1 MQPAFKLVF
10 ARNAP
15 RWADEGSMGVD
26 MSLRERKKA
35 LTRRAILEAAHLLFA
50 ERGFDKVTVAE
61 IADAANVSVKTLFV
75 YFRSKEDLVLSDYD
89 LLDRLVAALASR
101 PGQTSPAMAVAD
113 ILIEHLRQK
122 PEAVAD
128 MFGWQRSYGE
138 SAGLQAAL
146 LKRWSIFEDRIT
158 EELAREAGRPATATM
173 RFQAIQLVGL
183 VRCATSAE
191 LRAEI
196 DLSDSRSSSKFAR
209 WIRNAARSVG
219 D

>member
-1 MQPAFKLVF
+1 
-10 ARNAP
+10 
-15 RWADEGSMGVD
+15 
-26 MSLRERKKA
+26 MSLRERKKV

-50 ERGFDKVTVAE
+50 ERGFDNVTVAE

-75 YFRSKEDLVLSDYD
+75 YFRSKEELVFSDYD

-101 PGQTSPAMAVAD
+101 SAQTSPAMAVAD
-113 ILIEHLRQK
+113 TLLEHLRKQ
-122 PEAVAD
+122 PEAVA
-128 MFGWQRSYGE
+128 GERSYGD
-138 SAGLQAAL
+138 STGLQAAL
-146 LKRWSIFEDRIT
+146 LRRWSIFEDRIT

-191 LRAEI
+191 LRAEF
-196 DLSDSRSSSKFAR
+196 DLSDSRSSNKVAR
-209 WIRNAARSVG
+209 WIRNAARSIG

>member
-1 MQPAFKLVF
+1 
-10 ARNAP
+10 
-15 RWADEGSMGVD
+15 

-35 LTRRAILEAAHLLFA
+35 LTRRAILEAADLLFA

-75 YFRSKEDLVLSDYD
+75 YFRSKEDLVFSDDD
-89 LLDRLVAALASR
+89 LLDTLVAALASR
-101 PGQTSPAMAVAD
+101 PEQASPAMAVAD
-113 ILIEHLRQK
+113 ALIAHFRQQ
-122 PEAVAD
+122 PEAVAG
-128 MFGWQRSYGE
+128 MFHRHRIYGE
-138 SAGLQAAL
+138 SPGLQAGL
-146 LKRWSIFEDRIT
+146 LRRWSAFEDRVT

-191 LRAEI
+191 LRAEL
-196 DLSDSRSSSKFAR
+196 DSSDTRRFNKFAS
-209 WIRNAARSVG
+209 WVRNAARSVG

>member
-1 MQPAFKLVF
+1 
-10 ARNAP
+10 
-15 RWADEGSMGVD
+15 MGVE
-26 MSLRERKKA
+26 MSLRDRKKA
-35 LTRRAILEAAHLLFA
+35 LTRAAILEAAHLLFA

-75 YFRSKEDLVLSDYD
+75 YFRSKEDLLLSNHD
-89 LLDRLVAALASR
+89 LLDRLVAALADR
-101 PGQTSPAMAVAD
+101 PGRTSPAMAVAD
-113 ILIEHLRQK
+113 AVIEYFRQQ
-122 PEAVAD
+122 PQAVAD

-146 LKRWSIFEDRIT
+146 LKRWTIFEDRIT

-191 LRAEI
+191 LGAEV
-196 DLSDSRSSSKFAR
+196 DLSDSRSSKKFAR

>member
-1 MQPAFKLVF
+1 M
-10 ARNAP
+10 
-15 RWADEGSMGVD
+15 EVD

-75 YFRSKEDLVLSDYD
+75 YFRSKEDLVLSDHD
-89 LLDRLVAALASR
+89 LLDKLVAALASR
-101 PGQTSPAMAVAD
+101 SGQTSRAMAVAD
-113 ILIEHLRQK
+113 TLIEHLRQQ
-122 PEAVAD
+122 PEAAAE
-128 MFGWQRSYGE
+128 MFGWQRSGGE
-138 SAGLQAAL
+138 SAGVQAAL
-146 LKRWSIFEDRIT
+146 LRRWSLFEDRIT

-191 LRAEI
+191 LGTEI
-196 DLSDSRSSSKFAR
+196 DPSDSRSSKKFAR
-209 WIRNAARSVG
+209 WIRDAARRVG

>member
-1 MQPAFKLVF
+1 
-10 ARNAP
+10 
-15 RWADEGSMGVD
+15 MGGD

-50 ERGFDKVTVAE
+50 ERGFDDVTVAE

-75 YFRSKEDLVLSDYD
+75 YFRSKEELVFSDYD

-101 PGQTSPAMAVAD
+101 SAQTSPAMAVAD
-113 ILIEHLRQK
+113 CLIEQLRKQ
-122 PEAVAD
+122 PEAVAG
-128 MFGWQRSYGE
+128 MFGSQQSYGD
-138 SAGLQAAL
+138 STGLQAAL
-146 LKRWSIFEDRIT
+146 LRRWSIFEDRIT
-158 EELAREAGRPATATM
+158 EELAREAGRPATANM

-191 LRAEI
+191 LRAEL
-196 DLSDSRSSSKFAR
+196 DLSDSRSSNKFAR
-209 WIRNAARSVG
+209 WIRNAARNIG

>member
-1 MQPAFKLVF
+1 
-10 ARNAP
+10 
-15 RWADEGSMGVD
+15 MGVD
-26 MSLRERKKA
+26 TSLRERKKA
-35 LTRRAILEAAHLLFA
+35 LTRRAIQEAAHLLFT

-101 PGQTSPAMAVAD
+101 SAETSPAMAIAD
-113 ILIEHLRQK
+113 ALIEHLRRQ
-122 PEAVAD
+122 PEAAAD
-128 MFGWQRSYGE
+128 LFGWQQAYGE
-138 SAGLQAAL
+138 SAGLQAAVL
-146 LKRWSIFEDRIT
+146 RRWSFFEDRIT
-158 EELAREAGRPATATM
+158 EELAREAGRPATPTM

-191 LRAEI
+191 LRAEGE
-196 DLSDSRSSSKFAR
+196 LSDSRSFTKFAR

>member
-1 MQPAFKLVF
+1 MRQ
-10 ARNAP
+10 
-15 RWADEGSMGVD
+15 ADEGSHAID

-35 LTRRAILEAAHLLFA
+35 LTRRAIQEAAHALFA

-89 LLDRLVAALASR
+89 LIDRLVAALASR
-101 PGQTSPAMAVAD
+101 SGQTSPAMAVAD
-113 ILIEHLRQK
+113 ALIEHLRHH

-128 MFGWQRSYGE
+128 LFGWQRSYGE
-138 SAGLQAAL
+138 SAGLQAAFL
-146 LKRWSIFEDRIT
+146 RRWSTFEDRIT

-183 VRCATSAE
+183 VRCATSTE
-191 LRAEI
+191 LRADI
-196 DLSDSRSSSKFAR
+196 DLGDSRGFNKFAR
-209 WIRNAARSVG
+209 WLRNAARSVG
-219 D
+219 E

>member
-1 MQPAFKLVF
+1 MRL
-10 ARNAP
+10 ARPVKGAM
-15 RWADEGSMGVD
+15 EVD

-101 PGQTSPAMAVAD
+101 SGQTSPAIAVAD
-113 ILIEHLRQK
+113 ALIEYLRQQ
-122 PEAVAD
+122 PEAAAD
-128 MFGWQRSYGE
+128 MFGWQRSCGE
-138 SAGLQAAL
+138 SAGVQAAL
-146 LKRWSIFEDRIT
+146 LRRWSLFEDRIT

-191 LRAEI
+191 LGAEV
-196 DLSDSRSSSKFAR
+196 DLSDSRSSKKFAR

>member
-1 MQPAFKLVF
+1 M
-10 ARNAP
+10 
-15 RWADEGSMGVD
+15 D
-26 MSLRERKKA
+26 
-35 LTRRAILEAAHLLFA
+35 AAHLLFA

-101 PGQTSPAMAVAD
+101 PKGTAPVMAVAD
-113 ILIEHLRQK
+113 AVIEHLRRQ

-128 MFGWQRSYGE
+128 MFGLQRSYGE

-146 LKRWSIFEDRIT
+146 LRRWSVFEDRIT

-196 DLSDSRSSSKFAR
+196 DPSDSRSANKIAR
-209 WIRNAARSVG
+209 WVRSAARSVG
-219 D
+219 G